1 MRVLITGAGGQVG
14 TELIA
19 DLRKRGNVV
28 VGTDVAPRPQ
38 LVSPEVEWHQ
48 LDVTDAARV
57 EYVIGHNSPDLVI
70 HLAAILSSGGEKNP
84 QLCYAINMTGTYNV
98 LEACRKMDKSM
109 PRLVFTS
116 TIAAFGPGLPDPVP
130 NEVSMRPTTMYGVTK
145 VAGELLGEYYHAKYG
160 LDFRCVRYPGL
171 ISAGKPGAGT
181 SDYAL
186 FMYVNGIRDGH
197 YAAFCRPDTRIP
209 FMYMP
214 DAVRATVELA
224 TADRA
229 KLKRCTYNI
238 AAMSPRADEIAASV
252 LRGVAPQKVE
262 LTFEPVEWRQKI
274 LDSWPRA
281 LDDRRAREEWGWK
294 PQFELEAMTKDV
306 VPKVR
311 EMVSRGLLPRE

>member
-1 MRVLITGAGGQVG
+1 MKFLITGAGGQVG
-14 TELIA
+14 VELIA
-19 DLRKRGNVV
+19 DLRRRGHSV
-28 VGTDVAPRPQ
+28 VGSDVAPRHA
-38 LVSPEVEWHQ
+38 LVAADVPWHS
-48 LDVTDAARV
+48 LDVTDASRV
-57 EYVIGHNSPDLVI
+57 EYVVGSEKPDVII

-98 LEACRKMDKSM
+98 LEACRRLDQSM

-145 VAGELLGEYYHAKYG
+145 VAGELLGEYYHARYG

-171 ISAGKPGAGT
+171 VSAGKPGAGT

-186 FMYVNGIRDGH
+186 YMYVDGIRDGR
-197 YAAFCRPDTRIP
+197 YAAFCRADTRIP

-214 DAVRATVELA
+214 DAIRATVELA
-224 TADRA
+224 TVDRA
-229 KLKRCTYNI
+229 RLLRCTYNV

-252 LRGVAPQKVE
+252 VRGVAPQKVA
-262 LTFEPVEWRQKI
+262 LTFDPVEWRQKI

-281 LDDRRAREEWGWK
+281 LDDSRAREEWGWK
-294 PQFELEAMTKDV
+294 PEYDLDAMTRDM

-311 EMVSRGLLPRE
+311 ELVAAGVLPRE

>member
-1 MRVLITGAGGQVG
+1 MKFLITGAGGQVG
-14 TELIA
+14 TELVAALRA
-19 DLRKRGNVV
+19 DGHSV
-28 VGTDVAPRPQ
+28 VGTDVAARPAT
-38 LVSPEVEWHQ
+38 VAEDVPWHQ

-57 EYVIGHNSPDLVI
+57 QYVFLHEEPQAVV
-70 HLAAILSSGGEKNP
+70 HLAAILSSGGEQNP

-98 LEACRKMDKSM
+98 LEACRRFREK

-130 NEVSMRPTTMYGVTK
+130 NEVSMRPSTMYGVTK
-145 VAGELLGEYYHAKYG
+145 VAGELLGEYYRAKYE

-171 ISAGKPGAGT
+171 ISAGEPGAGT

-186 FMYVNGIRDGH
+186 YMYTHGLRDGR
-197 YAAFCRPDTRIP
+197 YAAFCRPETRIP

-214 DAVRATVELA
+214 DAIRATVELA

-229 KLKRCTYNI
+229 RLSRSTYNI

-252 LRGVAPQKVE
+252 VAGAAPQKVAI
-262 LTFEPVEWRQKI
+262 TFDAVEWRQKI

-281 LDDRRAREEWGWK
+281 LDDGPARADWGWR
-294 PQFELEAMTKDV
+294 PRYDLAAMTKDM
-306 VPKVR
+306 VPRVR
-311 EMVSRGLLPRE
+311 EMIDKGLLPKK

>member
-1 MRVLITGAGGQVG
+1 MKVLITGAGGQVG

-19 DLRKRGNVV
+19 ELRRRGHMV
-28 VGTDVAPRPQ
+28 VGTDVAPRPAI
-38 LVSPEVEWHQ
+38 VSSDVPWHQ
-48 LDVTDAARV
+48 LDVTDPSRV
-57 EYVIGHNSPDLVI
+57 EYVFGDAVPDLVI

-98 LEACRKMDKSM
+98 LEACRKMEKAM
-109 PRLVFTS
+109 PRLLFTS

-171 ISAGKPGAGT
+171 ISAGTPGAGT

-186 FMYVNGIRDGH
+186 FMYVNGIRDGR

-209 FMYMP
+209 FMYLP
-214 DAVRATVELA
+214 DAIRATVELA

-252 LRGVAPQKVE
+252 LRGVAPQKID
-262 LTFEPVEWRQKI
+262 LMFEPVEWRQKI

-294 PQFELEAMTKDV
+294 PHFELEAMTKDV

-311 EMVSRGLLPRE
+311 EMLERE

>member
-1 MRVLITGAGGQVG
+1 MKFLITGAGGQVG
-14 TELIA
+14 IELIA
-19 DLRKRGNVV
+19 DLRRRGHSV
-28 VGTDVAPRPQ
+28 VGTDVAPRPA
-38 LVSPEVEWHQ
+38 LVSPDVTWHA
-48 LDVTDAARV
+48 LDVTDASRV
-57 EYVIGHNSPDLVI
+57 QYVFGNEQPDVVV
-70 HLAAILSSGGEKNP
+70 HLAAILSSGGEQNP

-98 LEACRKMDKSM
+98 LEACRRFQTK

-116 TIAAFGPGLPDPVP
+116 TIAAFGPWLPDPVP
-130 NEVSMRPTTMYGVTK
+130 NDVSMRPSTMYGVTK
-145 VAGELLGEYYHAKYG
+145 VAGELLGEYYHGKYG

-197 YAAFCRPDTRIP
+197 YASFCRADTRIP

-252 LRGVAPQKVE
+252 IRGVAPQKVE
-262 LTFEPVEWRQKI
+262 LTFDPVEWRQNI

-281 LDDRRAREEWGWK
+281 LDDRCAREEWGWK
-294 PQFELEAMTKDV
+294 PQFELEAMTRDV

-311 EMVSRGLLPRE
+311 EMLAKGLLKD

>member
-1 MRVLITGAGGQVG
+1 MKFLITGAGGQVG
-14 TELIA
+14 IELIA
-19 DLRKRGNVV
+19 DLRRRGHTV
-28 VGTDVAPRPQ
+28 VGTDVAPRPA
-38 LVSPEVEWHQ
+38 LVAADVAWHA
-48 LDVTDAARV
+48 LDVTDASRV
-57 EYVIGHNSPDLVI
+57 EYLIGQEKPGAVV

-98 LEACRKMDKSM
+98 LEACRKTEPA
-109 PRLVFTS
+109 PRLIFTS

-130 NEVSMRPTTMYGVTK
+130 NDVSMRPSTMYGVTK
-145 VAGELLGEYYHAKYG
+145 VAGELLGEYYHGKYG

-197 YAAFCRPDTRIP
+197 YASFCRADTRIP

-214 DAVRATVELA
+214 DAVRATIELA

-252 LRGVAPQKVE
+252 IRGVAPQKVE
-262 LTFEPVEWRQKI
+262 LTFDPVEWRQNI

-281 LDDRRAREEWGWK
+281 LDDRCAREEWGWK
-294 PQFELEAMTKDV
+294 PQFELEAMTRDV

-311 EMVSRGLLPRE
+311 EMLAKGLLRD

>member
-1 MRVLITGAGGQVG
+1 MKFLITGAGGQVG
-14 TELIA
+14 SELIA
-19 DLRKRGNVV
+19 DLRRRGHSV
-28 VGTDVAPRPQ
+28 VGTDVAARPA
-38 LVSPEVEWHQ
+38 VVAADVPWHQ

-57 EYVIGHNSPDLVI
+57 QYVLGQEAPDAVV
-70 HLAAILSSGGEKNP
+70 HLAAILSSGGEQNP

-98 LEACRKMDKSM
+98 LEACRRFQTK

-145 VAGELLGEYYHAKYG
+145 VAGELLGEYYFAKYG

-186 FMYVNGIRDGH
+186 YMYTSGIRDGR
-197 YAAFCRPDTRIP
+197 YAAFCRADTRIP

-214 DAVRATVELA
+214 DAIRATVELA
-224 TADRA
+224 TVERA
-229 KLKRCTYNI
+229 KLTRCTYNI

-252 LRGVAPQKVE
+252 AKGVAPTKIE
-262 LTFEPVEWRQKI
+262 LTFDPVEWRQKI

-281 LDDRRAREEWGWK
+281 LDDRRAREDWGWK
-294 PQFELEAMTKDV
+294 PAYDLAAMTKDM
-306 VPKVR
+306 VPKCR
-311 EMVSRGLLPRE
+311 EMIARGLLPKE

>member
-1 MRVLITGAGGQVG
+1 MKVLLTGAGGQVG
-14 TELIA
+14 IELIA
-19 DLRKRGNVV
+19 ELRRRGHTV
-28 VGTDVAPRPQ
+28 VGTDVASRPAT
-38 LVSPEVEWHQ
+38 VAEDVPWHA
-48 LDVTDAARV
+48 LDVTDATRV
-57 EYVIGHNSPDLVI
+57 QYVLGQENPELVV
-70 HLAAILSSGGEKNP
+70 HLAAILSSGGEQNP

-98 LEACRKMDKSM
+98 LEGCRRFQVK

-145 VAGELLGEYYHAKYG
+145 VAGELLGEYYFAKYG

-186 FMYVNGIRDGH
+186 FMYVNGIRDGR
-197 YAAFCRPDTRIP
+197 YTAFCRPDTRIP

-214 DAVRATVELA
+214 DAIRATVELA

-229 KLKRCTYNI
+229 RLQRCTYNV

-252 LRGVAPQKVE
+252 VRGVAPQRVE
-262 LTFEPVEWRQKI
+262 LTFEPVAWRQAI

-281 LDDRRAREEWGWK
+281 LDDRRAREEWGWR
-294 PQFELEAMTKDV
+294 PQYDLDAMTRAM

-311 EMVSRGLLPRE
+311 EMVEKGLLPRE

>member
-1 MRVLITGAGGQVG
+1 MKFLITGAGGQVG
-14 TELIA
+14 VELIA
-19 DLRKRGNVV
+19 DLRRRGHSV
-28 VGTDVAPRPQ
+28 VGSDVAPRHA
-38 LVSPEVEWHQ
+38 LVAADVPWHSV
-48 LDVTDAARV
+48 DVTDASRV
-57 EYVIGHNSPDLVI
+57 EYVVGSEKPDVII

-98 LEACRKMDKSM
+98 LEACRRLDQAM

-130 NEVSMRPTTMYGVTK
+130 NEVSMRPSTMYGVTK
-145 VAGELLGEYYHAKYG
+145 VAGELLGEYYHARYG

-171 ISAGKPGAGT
+171 VSAGRPGAGT

-186 FMYVNGIRDGH
+186 YMYVDGIRDGR

-214 DAVRATVELA
+214 DAIRATVELA
-224 TADRA
+224 TVDRA
-229 KLKRCTYNI
+229 RLKRCTYNV

-252 LRGVAPQKVE
+252 ARGVAPQKVA
-262 LTFEPVEWRQKI
+262 LTFDPVEWRQKI

-281 LDDRRAREEWGWK
+281 LDDSRAREEWGWK
-294 PQFELEAMTKDV
+294 PEFDLDAMTRDM

-311 EMVSRGLLPRE
+311 EMVARGLLPKE

>member
-1 MRVLITGAGGQVG
+1 
-14 TELIA
+14 
-19 DLRKRGNVV
+19 
-28 VGTDVAPRPQ
+28 VAPRPET
-38 LVSPEVEWHQ
+38 VAADVPWHQ
-48 LDVTDAARV
+48 LDVTDPARV
-57 EYVIGHNSPDLVI
+57 QYVFGHEEPQIVV
-70 HLAAILSSGGEKNP
+70 HLAAILSSGGEQNP

-98 LEACRKMDKSM
+98 LEACRRFQTK

-145 VAGELLGEYYHAKYG
+145 VAGELLG
-160 LDFRCVRYPGL
+160 
-171 ISAGKPGAGT
+171 AGTPGAGT

-186 FMYVNGIRDGH
+186 FMYVNGIRDGR
-197 YAAFCRPDTRIP
+197 YASFCRADTRIP

-214 DAVRATVELA
+214 DAIRATVELA

-229 KLKRCTYNI
+229 RLKRCTYNI

-252 LRGVAPQKVE
+252 VKGVAPQKVE
-262 LTFEPVEWRQKI
+262 LTFDPVAWRQAI

-281 LDDRRAREEWGWK
+281 LDDRAAREEWGWK
-294 PQFELEAMTKDV
+294 PQFDLDAMTKDM

-311 EMVSRGLLPRE
+311 AMLAKG

>member
-1 MRVLITGAGGQVG
+1 MKAFLTGAGGQVG
-14 TELIA
+14 GELIA
-19 DLRKRGNVV
+19 ELRKRGHAVEAS
-28 VGTDVAPRPQ
+28 DVAARPAA
-38 LVSPEVEWHQ
+38 VPADVPWHT

-57 EYVIGHNSPDLVI
+57 QYVIGQVRPDVVF
-70 HLAAILSSGGEKNP
+70 HLAAILSSGGEQNP
-84 QLCYAINMTGTYNV
+84 QLCYAINMTGTYDV
-98 LEACRKMDKSM
+98 LEACRRADPM

-130 NEVSMRPTTMYGVTK
+130 NEVSMRPRTMYGVTK
-145 VAGELLGEYYHAKYG
+145 VAGELLGEYYHEKYG

-171 ISAGKPGAGT
+171 ISAGKPGQGT

-186 FMYVNGIRDGH
+186 FMYTSGLKDGH

-214 DAVRATVELA
+214 DAVRATIELA

-229 KLKRCTYNI
+229 RLRRCTYNV

-252 LRGVAPQKVE
+252 VRGASPQRLS
-262 LTFEPVEWRQKI
+262 LTFDPVEWRQKI

-281 LDDRRAREEWGWK
+281 LDDSRAREEWGWK
-294 PQFELEAMTKDV
+294 PQYDLEAMTRDM

-311 EMVSRGLLPRE
+311 EMVARGEL

>member
-1 MRVLITGAGGQVG
+1 MKFLITGAGGQVG
-14 TELIA
+14 TELVA
-19 DLRKRGNVV
+19 ALRDAGHTV
-28 VGTDVAPRPQ
+28 VGTDVAPRPAT
-38 LVSPEVEWHQ
+38 VAADVPWHQ

-57 EYVIGHNSPDLVI
+57 QYVFGNEEPQAVV
-70 HLAAILSSGGEKNP
+70 HLAAILSSGGEQNP

-98 LEACRKMDKSM
+98 LEACRRFREK
-109 PRLVFTS
+109 PRLIFTS

-145 VAGELLGEYYHAKYG
+145 VAGELLGEYYFAKYE

-171 ISAGKPGAGT
+171 ISAGEPGAGT

-186 FMYVNGIRDGH
+186 YMYTNGLRDGR
-197 YAAFCRPDTRIP
+197 YAAFCRGETRIP

-214 DAVRATVELA
+214 DAIRATVELA

-229 KLKRCTYNI
+229 RLTRCTYNI

-252 LRGVAPQKVE
+252 VAAAAPQKVAI
-262 LTFEPVEWRQKI
+262 TFDPVDWRQKI

-281 LDDRRAREEWGWK
+281 LDDRAARADWGWK
-294 PQFELEAMTKDV
+294 PRYDLAAMTKDM
-306 VPKVR
+306 VPRVR
-311 EMVSRGLLPRE
+311 EMIAAGLLPKK

>member
-1 MRVLITGAGGQVG
+1 MRFLVTGAGGQVG

-19 DLRKRGNVV
+19 ELKRRGHSV
-28 VGTDVAPRPQ
+28 VGTDVAPRPAT
-38 LVSPEVEWHQ
+38 VADDVPWHL

-57 EYVIGHNSPDLVI
+57 QYVLCAEPPAAVF
-70 HLAAILSSGGEKNP
+70 HLAAILSSGGEQNP
-84 QLCYAINMTGTYNV
+84 QLCYAINMTGTYDV
-98 LEACRKMDKSM
+98 LEACRRADPM
-109 PRLVFTS
+109 PRVVFTS

-145 VAGELLGEYYHAKYG
+145 VAGELLGEYYFAKYG

-171 ISAGKPGAGT
+171 ISAGEPGAGT

-186 FMYVNGIRDGH
+186 YMYTNGLRDGR

-214 DAVRATVELA
+214 DAIRATFELA

-229 KLKRCTYNI
+229 RLTRCTYNI

-252 LRGVAPQKVE
+252 VAGCAPQKVAI
-262 LTFEPVEWRQKI
+262 TFDAVEWRQKI

-281 LDDRRAREEWGWK
+281 LDDGPARADWGWK
-294 PQFELEAMTKDV
+294 PRYDLAAMTKDM
-306 VPKVR
+306 VPRVR
-311 EMVSRGLLPRE
+311 EMLGK